1 MEIDLSVVLHVSQ
14 STKPLCYSLVHQETR
29 RPFRWRCKLDVNG
42 EVELRGERLEQAP
55 AVYRD
60 LTQIPIPVFLKR
72 KYRYFSVFLY
82 STQDNVFKDLYW
94 LLATFGDFWGLQEL
108 LKVLQMF
115 TLQTLIDFT
124 HFSQDFLQSM

>member
-1 MEIDLSVVLHVSQ
+1 MGDGGKVFNLVLNFLTTH
-14 STKPLCYSLVHQETR
+14 C
-29 RPFRWRCKLDVNG
+29 
-42 EVELRGERLEQAP
+42 QAP
-55 AVYRD
+55 AVYRKIPVYRD
-60 LTQIPIPVFLKR
+60 LTQIPIPGFLKII
-72 KYRYFSVFLY
+72 YRYFSVFLY

>member
-1 MEIDLSVVLHVSQ
+1 MSVVLHVSQ

-82 STQDNVFKDLYW
+82 STQENVFKDLYR